1 MPSSTPQI
9 NHYLDE
15 IGIDFE
21 DDLQAQREKA
31 EREKEKGNGAYKRG
45 MFQRAAKHFS
55 NAMELVSNRILDGV
69 HLIDSTDSI
78 LSDQDPCEVVY
89 PLNRSLPLIKL
100 KK

>member
-21 DDLQAQREKA
+21 DDLQAKREKA

-78 LSDQDPCEVVY
+78 LSDQVVY